1 MPITEDAR
9 PPVVLVLAGH
19 DPTGGAGI
27 QADIETIAS
36 FGCHAACVITT
47 LTAQSTA
54 RLGHV
59 LPQDPQHFEEQLALV
74 AEDMPLAACK
84 IGVCPS
90 PLLMQS
96 ISEFLARRPE
106 LPVVL
111 DPVLVAASG
120 GVFLEEEASAALSE
134 YLLPL
139 ARLVTPNG
147 REARQLSNLID
158 LAAAAETLLT
168 RGTRAV
174 LVTGGDEPGEMVV
187 NSLYR
192 PGETPWHYRFR
203 RLPGTFHG
211 SGCTLSAAIAA
222 GLARGE
228 SLLDAVAGGQDFT
241 WHCLEAATRLG
252 SNQLHPS
259 RLHWRGNKAP

>member
-1 MPITEDAR
+1 MPIAETE

-36 FGCHAACVITT
+36 FGCHAACVITA
-47 LTAQSTA
+47 LTAQNTM

-106 LPVVL
+106 LPVVV
-111 DPVLVAASG
+111 DPVLVAGSG
-120 GVFLEEEASAALSE
+120 GSFLEQDEIEALCE
-134 YLLPL
+134 YLLPH
-139 ARLVTPNG
+139 ARLLTPNG
-147 REARQLSNLID
+147 REARQLSNQID
-158 LAAAAETLLT
+158 LPAAAETLLA
-168 RGTRAV
+168 RGARAV
-174 LVTGGDEPGEMVV
+174 LVTGGDEPGETLV
-187 NSLYR
+187 NTLYQ
-192 PGETPWHYRFR
+192 PGETPWHYRFQ
-203 RLPGTFHG
+203 RLNGSFHG

-228 SLLDAVAGGQDFT
+228 SLLDAVAGGQDYT
-241 WHCLEAATRLG
+241 WHCLEAAARLG
-252 SNQLHPS
+252 QRQLHPG
-259 RLHWRGNKAP
+259 RLYWRGHKAP